1 MIKRFTH
8 WIVLLN
14 MNFANFK
21 LGVWGCAAA
30 ITLGGCGGKP
40 AATTAVSGPPHSHE
54 HKPPHGGTPIVLGH
68 EEFHIELVR
77 DAAAGKLTAYVM
89 DAELE
94 NYVRSTATAFD
105 VDVVA
110 SPDGRGLVFQ
120 AIPNSATG
128 EIIGDTAQFEAQAD
142 WLKTTASFDAVL
154 RFLPVRAQHYTNV
167 SFNFPKGNDHQ

>member
-1 MIKRFTH
+1 
-8 WIVLLN
+8 
-14 MNFANFK
+14 MNFAKFK
-21 LGVWGCAAA
+21 LGIWGCAMV
-30 ITLGGCGGKP
+30 IVLGGCGGKP
-40 AATTAVSGPPHSHE
+40 DSTTAASGTPHSHE

-68 EEFHIELVR
+68 EEFHLELVR

-94 NYVRSTATAFD
+94 NYVRSTATTFD

-110 SPDGRGLVFQ
+110 SPDGHGLVFR

-128 EIIGDTAQFEAQAD
+128 EIVGDTAQFEAQAD
-142 WLKTTASFDAVL
+142 WLKTTSNFDAVL
-154 RFLPVRAQHYTNV
+154 RSIPVRTKFYTNV